1 MSNRGYASVISLL
14 FLICFSMSINLVLN
28 KQVNAKLAFKLSEQS
43 LKIDSQYN
51 DYIKLINKLT
61 RVSKASSCSNI
72 KTNKQFNLKYRC
84 IPRKELLSNESGNLI
99 TKANFNKLSKHYLNA
114 PKLEDETSYYMV
126 YVSTNENIQELRIL
140 NKQNKTIFYAY
151 YE

>member
-28 KQVNAKLAFKLSEQS
+28 KQATAKLAAKLSEQN

-61 RVSKASSCSNI
+61 RLSKAGSCSNTKI
-72 KTNKQFNLKYRC
+72 NNQFKLKYRC
-84 IPRKELLSNESGNLI
+84 IPREELLDNEDGNLI
-99 TKANFNKLSKHYLNA
+99 TEAKFRKLSKHYLNA

-126 YVSTNENIQELRIL
+126 YISTNEDIQELRIL
-140 NKQNKTIFYAY
+140 NKQNETIFYAY